1 MNLPTRI
8 PGMVMKLKEKED
20 GSLLSV
26 KDVASLLNI
35 STRTVYDHVKEL
47 GGFYLC
53 DINVL
58 RFSREYIHEYL
69 ERSQKKTLEVSVPV
83 SGRKLLRKGIQ
94 NRKGIKGGGS
104 RAQKTI
110 ERENEQVDRHGF
122 FALSRQIYDLHG
134 KKNR

>member
-1 MNLPTRI
+1 
-8 PGMVMKLKEKED
+8 MKEEKEG

-35 STRTVYDHVKEL
+35 SARTVYDHVKEL

-58 RFSREYIHEYL
+58 RFSREYINEYL
-69 ERSQKKTLEVSVPV
+69 ERSQKKTLEVPVPV
-83 SGRKLLRKGIQ
+83 SGRKLLREGIQ
-94 NRKGIKGGGS
+94 NRARIKSSGS

-110 ERENEQVDRHGF
+110 EREIKEVDRHGF
-122 FALSRQIYDLHG
+122 FALSRQISDLHG